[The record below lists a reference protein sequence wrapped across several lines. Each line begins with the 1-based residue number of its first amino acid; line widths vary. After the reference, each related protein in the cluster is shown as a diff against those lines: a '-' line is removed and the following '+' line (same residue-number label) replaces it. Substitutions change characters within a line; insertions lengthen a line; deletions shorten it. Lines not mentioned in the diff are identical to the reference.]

1 MLSLLHIEN
10 IAIIEQADIV
20 LQPGFTVLTGETGA
34 GKSIIIDSIGAIM
47 GQRTSR
53 ELIRNGA
60 KKGFVSAVF
69 EDIPPAL
76 QKQLEELGLDTED
89 DGTVRI
95 QRELSAEGRSVC
107 RINMRPVPASVLKTI
122 SPYLINI
129 HGQHDGQKLMQEE
142 YHIDFLDSFCESE
155 PLLEQFR
162 PMYTRLH
169 ALRSKIRELEKSGQ
183 QREQRI
189 DMLRYQLDEIAAAEL
204 KPGEE
209 EELTERRQF
218 FENAGKLAYA
228 LQSATMLLSGDE
240 DEDGAYDLLSQAADE
255 LSDVAALSKELHGIS
270 KKADELRY
278 QLDDLAASVAMM
290 ASDVDFSE
298 AERDAVEERLDVIY
312 RLRRKYGD
320 TVEEVLAYCDRASSE
335 LEELENADDRK
346 EELIAEYRQTLA
358 AARELAG
365 ELSRRR
371 KEAAI
376 ELEARIVE
384 QLKDLDMPKVRISI
398 QVSTQTKLNTHGM
411 DEVRF
416 LISTN
421 PGEPVKPLSKIASGG
436 ELSRIMLAIKN
447 VLTQSEDVGT
457 LIFDEIDTGVSGRA
471 AQKIA
476 WKLGEISRSK
486 QTLCVTHLPQLAS
499 MVDHHLLIKK
509 SLSEEYTY
517 TDVFSLNEEERV
529 QELARMLS
537 GDAITELSMRNAAEL
552 LERAASNKKSQISGS
567 QPV

>member
-34 GKSIIIDSIGAIM
+34 GKSIIIDSIGAIL

-53 ELIRNGA
+53 ELIRSGA

-69 EDIPPAL
+69 EDIPAAL
-76 QKQLEELGLDTED
+76 KRQLEELGLDTED

-107 RINMRPVPASVLKTI
+107 RVNMRPVSASVLKTL

-142 YHIDFLDSFCESE
+142 YHIDFLDSFFEAE
-155 PLLEQFR
+155 TLLEQFR
-162 PMYTRLH
+162 PMYAELH
-169 ALRSKIRELEKSGQ
+169 TLRSKIRELEKSGQ

-189 DMLRYQLDEIAAAEL
+189 DMLRYQIDEIEAAQL
-204 KPGEE
+204 QPGEE
-209 EELTERRQF
+209 EMLTERRQF
-218 FENAGKLAYA
+218 FENAGQLAYS
-228 LQSATMLLSGDE
+228 LQAASKLLSGGEEE
-240 DEDGAYDLLSQAADE
+240 DDGAMDLLSRAADE
-255 LSDVAALSKELHGIS
+255 LADVAALSQDLNNLS
-270 KKADELRY
+270 QKAEEARY
-278 QLDDLAASVAMM
+278 QVEDLAASVAML
-290 ASDVDFSE
+290 AADVDFSPK
-298 AERDAVEERLDVIY
+298 ERDAVEERLDVIY
-312 RLRRKYGD
+312 RLRRKYGA
-320 TVEEVLAYCDRASSE
+320 TIEEVLSYHDKASKE
-335 LEELENADDRK
+335 LGELENADDRK
-346 EELIAEYRQTLA
+346 DEMMEEYHRTLTRAREIASELSKRRRQAAEELET
-358 AARELAG
+358 
-365 ELSRRR
+365 
-371 KEAAI
+371 K
-376 ELEARIVE
+376 IVA

-398 QVSTQTKLNTHGM
+398 QVSSQTKLNPHGM

-447 VLTQSEDVGT
+447 VLTQTEDVGT

-476 WKLGEISRSK
+476 LKLGEISHRK
-486 QTLCVTHLPQLAS
+486 QTLCVTHLPQLAA
-499 MVDHHLLIKK
+499 MGDHHLLIKK
-509 SLSEEYTY
+509 SLSEEYTF
-517 TDVFSLNEEERV
+517 TDVFSLTEEERV
-529 QELARMLS
+529 SELARMLS
-537 GDAITELSMRNAAEL
+537 GDAITELSMQNAAEL
-552 LERAASNKKSQISGS
+552 LERAAANKKK
-567 QPV
+567 

>member
-34 GKSIIIDSIGAIM
+34 GKSIIIDSIGAIL

-76 QKQLEELGLDTED
+76 KHQLEELGLDTEE

-107 RINMRPVPASVLKTI
+107 RVNMRPVSASVLKTL

-142 YHIDFLDSFCESE
+142 YHIDFLDSFFEAE

-162 PMYTRLH
+162 PMYAKLH
-169 ALRSKIRELEKSGQ
+169 TLRSKIRELEKSGQ

-189 DMLRYQLDEIAAAEL
+189 DMLRYQMEEIAAAEL
-204 KPGEE
+204 KAGEE
-209 EELTERRQF
+209 ESLTERRQF
-218 FENAGKLAYA
+218 FENAGQLAYS
-228 LQSATMLLSGDE
+228 LQAASKLLSGNEE
-240 DEDGAYDLLSQAADE
+240 DEGAMDLLSRAADE
-255 LSDVAALSKELHGIS
+255 LADVATLSQDLNNLS
-270 KKADELRY
+270 QKAEEIRY
-278 QLDDLAASVAMM
+278 QVEDLAASVAML
-290 ASDVDFSE
+290 AADVDFSPQ
-298 AERDAVEERLDVIY
+298 ERDAVEERLDTIY
-312 RLRRKYGD
+312 RLRRKYGA
-320 TVEEVLAYCDRASSE
+320 TVEEVLAYYDKASKE
-335 LEELENADDRK
+335 LGELENADDRK
-346 EELIAEYRQTLA
+346 DEMMEEYHQTLA
-358 AARELAG
+358 KAREIAG
-365 ELSRRR
+365 ELSKRRR
-371 KEAAI
+371 QAA
-376 ELEARIVE
+376 ELLEAKIVE

-398 QVSTQTKLNTHGM
+398 QVSSQTKLNPHGM

-447 VLTQSEDVGT
+447 VLTQTEDVGT

-476 WKLGEISRSK
+476 LKLGEISRRK
-486 QTLCVTHLPQLAS
+486 QTLCVTHLPQLAA
-499 MVDHHLLIKK
+499 MGDHHLLIKK
-509 SLSEEYTY
+509 SLSEEYTF
-517 TDVFSLNEEERV
+517 TDVFSLSEEERV
-529 QELARMLS
+529 EELARMLS
-537 GDAITELSMRNAAEL
+537 GDAITELSMQNAAEL
-552 LERAASNKKSQISGS
+552 LERAAANKKK
-567 QPV
+567 

>member
-34 GKSIIIDSIGAIM
+34 GKSIIIDSIGAIL

-53 ELIRNGA
+53 ELIRSGA

-69 EDIPPAL
+69 EDIPAAL
-76 QKQLEELGLDTED
+76 KRQLEELGLDTED

-107 RINMRPVPASVLKTI
+107 RVNMRPVSASVLKTL

-142 YHIDFLDSFCESE
+142 YHIDFLDSFFEAE
-155 PLLEQFR
+155 TLLEQFR
-162 PMYTRLH
+162 PMYAELH
-169 ALRSKIRELEKSGQ
+169 TLRSKIRELEKSGQ

-189 DMLRYQLDEIAAAEL
+189 DMLRYQIDEIEAAQL
-204 KPGEE
+204 QPGEE
-209 EELTERRQF
+209 EMLTERLQF
-218 FENAGKLAYA
+218 FENAGQLAYS
-228 LQSATMLLSGDE
+228 LQAASKLLSGGEEE
-240 DEDGAYDLLSQAADE
+240 DDGAMDLLSRAADE
-255 LSDVAALSKELHGIS
+255 LADVAALSQDLNNLS
-270 KKADELRY
+270 QKAEEARY
-278 QLDDLAASVAMM
+278 QVEDLAASVAML
-290 ASDVDFSE
+290 AADVDFSPK
-298 AERDAVEERLDVIY
+298 ERDAVEERLDVIY
-312 RLRRKYGD
+312 RLRRKYGA
-320 TVEEVLAYCDRASSE
+320 TIEEVLSYHDKASKE
-335 LEELENADDRK
+335 LGELENADDRK
-346 EELIAEYRQTLA
+346 DEMMEKYHRTLTC
-358 AARELAG
+358 AREIAS
-365 ELSRRR
+365 ELSKRRR
-371 KEAAI
+371 QAAE
-376 ELEARIVE
+376 ELEAKIVA

-398 QVSTQTKLNTHGM
+398 QVSSQTKLNPHGM

-447 VLTQSEDVGT
+447 VLTQTEDVGT

-476 WKLGEISRSK
+476 LKLGEISHRK
-486 QTLCVTHLPQLAS
+486 QTLCVTHLPQLAA
-499 MVDHHLLIKK
+499 MGDHHLLIKK
-509 SLSEEYTY
+509 SLSEEYTF
-517 TDVFSLNEEERV
+517 TDVFSLTEEERV
-529 QELARMLS
+529 SELARMLS
-537 GDAITELSMRNAAEL
+537 GDAITELSMQNAAEL
-552 LERAASNKKSQISGS
+552 LERAAANKKK
-567 QPV
+567 

>member
-34 GKSIIIDSIGAIM
+34 GKSIIIDSIGAIL

-53 ELIRNGA
+53 ELIRSGA

-69 EDIPPAL
+69 EDIPAAL
-76 QKQLEELGLDTED
+76 KRQLEELGLDTED

-107 RINMRPVPASVLKTI
+107 RVNMRPVSASVLKTL

-142 YHIDFLDSFCESE
+142 YHIDFLDSFFEAE
-155 PLLEQFR
+155 TLLEQFR
-162 PMYTRLH
+162 PMYAELH
-169 ALRSKIRELEKSGQ
+169 TLRSKIRELEKSGQ

-189 DMLRYQLDEIAAAEL
+189 DMLRYQIDEIEAAQL
-204 KPGEE
+204 QPGEE
-209 EELTERRQF
+209 EMLTERRQF
-218 FENAGKLAYA
+218 FENAGQLAYS
-228 LQSATMLLSGDE
+228 LQAASKLLSGGEE
-240 DEDGAYDLLSQAADE
+240 DDDGAMDLLSRAADE
-255 LSDVAALSKELHGIS
+255 LADVAALSQDLNNLS
-270 KKADELRY
+270 QKAEEARY
-278 QLDDLAASVAMM
+278 QVEDLAASVAML
-290 ASDVDFSE
+290 AADVDFSPK
-298 AERDAVEERLDVIY
+298 ERDAVEERLDVIY
-312 RLRRKYGD
+312 RLRRKYGA
-320 TVEEVLAYCDRASSE
+320 TIEEVLSYHDKASKE
-335 LEELENADDRK
+335 LGELENADDRK
-346 EELIAEYRQTLA
+346 DEMMEEYHRTLTC
-358 AARELAG
+358 AREIAS
-365 ELSRRR
+365 ELSKRRR
-371 KEAAI
+371 QAAE
-376 ELEARIVE
+376 ELEAKIVA

-398 QVSTQTKLNTHGM
+398 QVSSQTKLNPHGM

-447 VLTQSEDVGT
+447 VLTQTEDVGT

-476 WKLGEISRSK
+476 LKLGEISHRK
-486 QTLCVTHLPQLAS
+486 QTLCVTHLPQLAA
-499 MVDHHLLIKK
+499 MGDHHLLIKK
-509 SLSEEYTY
+509 SLSEEYTF
-517 TDVFSLNEEERV
+517 TDVFSLTEEERV
-529 QELARMLS
+529 SELARMLS
-537 GDAITELSMRNAAEL
+537 GDAITELSMQNAAEL
-552 LERAASNKKSQISGS
+552 LERAAANKKK
-567 QPV
+567 

>member
-10 IAIIEQADIV
+10 IAVIEQADIV

-53 ELIRNGA
+53 ELIRSGE

-69 EDIPPAL
+69 EQISPEL
-76 QKQLEELGLDTED
+76 EKQLQELGLDTCE

-107 RINMRPVPASVLKTI
+107 RVNMRPVPASVLKTL

-142 YHIDFLDSFCESE
+142 YHIDFLDSFCDTE
-155 PLLEQFR
+155 PLLEQYR
-162 PMYTRLH
+162 PLYSRLFS
-169 ALRSKIRELEKSGQ
+169 LRSKIRELEKSEQ
-183 QREQRI
+183 QRAQRI
-189 DMLRYQLDEIAAAEL
+189 DMLRYRFDEIAAANL

-218 FENAGKLAYA
+218 FDNAGKLAYA
-228 LQSATMLLSGDE
+228 LQNASMMLAGDE
-240 DEDGAYDLLSQAADE
+240 DTDGACDLLAQVSEELADISTLSTELNNAA
-255 LSDVAALSKELHGIS
+255 
-270 KKADELRY
+270 KKAEELRY
-278 QLDDLAASVAMM
+278 LAEDLRETVSDLASR
-290 ASDVDFSE
+290 VDFSE
-298 AERDAVEERLDVIY
+298 QERDAVEERLDVIY
-312 RLRRKYGD
+312 RLRRKYGA
-320 TVEEVLAYCDRASSE
+320 TVEEVLAYCDSAASE

-346 EELIAEYRQTLA
+346 EQLVAEYRETLS
-358 AARELAG
+358 AAREIAG
-365 ELSRRR
+365 ELSRLRR
-371 KEAAI
+371 DAAI
-376 ELEARIVE
+376 ELEAKIVE
-384 QLKDLDMPKVRISI
+384 QLEDLDMAKVRLSIS
-398 QVSTQTKLNTHGM
+398 VSPQTKLNPRGA

-476 WKLGEISRSK
+476 VKLGEISRSK
-486 QTLCVTHLPQLAS
+486 QTLCVTHLPQLAA
-499 MVDHHLLIKK
+499 MGDHHLLIQK
-509 SLSEEYTY
+509 SVSDEHTF
-517 TDVFSLNEEERV
+517 TDVRPLEGEARAS
-529 QELARMLS
+529 ELARMIS
-537 GDAITELSMRNAAEL
+537 GDAITELSMRNAEEL
-552 LERAASNKKSQISGS
+552 LTRAANSKTM
-567 QPV
+567 

>member
-10 IAIIEQADIV
+10 IAVIEQADIV

-53 ELIRNGA
+53 ELIRSGE

-69 EDIPPAL
+69 EHISPEL
-76 QKQLEELGLDTED
+76 EKQLEELGLDSGE

-107 RINMRPVPASVLKTI
+107 RVNMRPVPASVLKTI

-142 YHIDFLDSFCESE
+142 YHIDFLDSFCDAE
-155 PLLEQFR
+155 PLLERYR
-162 PMYTRLH
+162 PLYTQLF
-169 ALRSKIRELEKSGQ
+169 ALRSKIRELEKSEQ
-183 QREQRI
+183 QRAQRI
-189 DMLRYQLDEIAAAEL
+189 DMLRYQFDEIASANL

-209 EELTERRQF
+209 EALQERRQF
-218 FENAGKLAYA
+218 FDNAGTLAYA
-228 LQSATMLLSGDE
+228 LQRAALLLSGDE
-240 DEDGAYDLLSQAADE
+240 ETDGACSLLAQASEELADISTFSTE
-255 LSDVAALSKELHGIS
+255 LNNTA
-270 KKADELRY
+270 KKAEELRY
-278 QLDDLAASVAMM
+278 LAEDLREIVADLASH
-290 ASDVDFSE
+290 VDFSE
-298 AERDAVEERLDVIY
+298 QERDAVEERLDVIY
-312 RLRRKYGD
+312 RLRRKYGA
-320 TVEEVLAYCDRASSE
+320 TVEEVLAYCDNAASE

-346 EELIAEYRQTLA
+346 EQLVAQYRETLSAAREIAAELSRLRREA
-358 AARELAG
+358 AAR
-365 ELSRRR
+365 
-371 KEAAI
+371 
-376 ELEARIVE
+376 LEAKIVA
-384 QLKDLDMPKVRISI
+384 QLEDLDMAKVRLSIS
-398 QVSTQTKLNTHGM
+398 VSSQTKLNPRGA

-421 PGEPVKPLSKIASGG
+421 PGEPVKPLSRIASGG

-476 WKLGEISRSK
+476 VKLGEISRSK
-486 QTLCVTHLPQLAS
+486 QTLCVTHLPQLAA
-499 MVDHHLLIKK
+499 MGDHHLLIQK
-509 SLSEEYTY
+509 SVSDAHTY
-517 TDVFSLNEEERV
+517 TDVRPLEGETRAR
-529 QELARMLS
+529 ELARMIS
-537 GDAITELSMRNAAEL
+537 GDAITELSLRNAEEL
-552 LERAASNKKSQISGS
+552 LTRAANSKQM
-567 QPV
+567 

>member
-34 GKSIIIDSIGAIM
+34 GKSIIIDSIGAIL

-76 QKQLEELGLDTED
+76 KHQLEELGLDTEE

-107 RINMRPVPASVLKTI
+107 RVNMRPVSASVLKTL

-142 YHIDFLDSFCESE
+142 YHIDFLDSFFEAE
-155 PLLEQFR
+155 TLLEQFR
-162 PMYTRLH
+162 PMYAKLH
-169 ALRSKIRELEKSGQ
+169 TLRSKIRELEKSGQ

-189 DMLRYQLDEIAAAEL
+189 DMLRYQMDEIAAAEL
-204 KPGEE
+204 KAGEE
-209 EELTERRQF
+209 ESLTERRQF
-218 FENAGKLAYA
+218 FENAGQLAYS
-228 LQSATMLLSGDE
+228 LQTASKLLSGNEE
-240 DEDGAYDLLSQAADE
+240 DDGAMDLLSRAADE
-255 LSDVAALSKELHGIS
+255 LTDVATLSQDLNNLS
-270 KKADELRY
+270 QKAEEIRY
-278 QLDDLAASVAMM
+278 QVEDLAASVAML
-290 ASDVDFSE
+290 AADVDFSPQ
-298 AERDAVEERLDVIY
+298 ERDAVEERLDTIY
-312 RLRRKYGD
+312 RLRRKYGA
-320 TVEEVLAYCDRASSE
+320 TVEEVLAYYDKASKE
-335 LEELENADDRK
+335 LGELENADDRK
-346 EELIAEYRQTLA
+346 DEMMEEYHQTLTN
-358 AARELAG
+358 AREIAG
-365 ELSRRR
+365 ELSKRRR
-371 KEAAI
+371 QAA
-376 ELEARIVE
+376 ELLEAKIVE

-398 QVSTQTKLNTHGM
+398 QVSSQTKLNPHGM

-447 VLTQSEDVGT
+447 VLTQTEDVGT

-476 WKLGEISRSK
+476 LKLGEISRRK
-486 QTLCVTHLPQLAS
+486 QTLCVTHLPQLAA
-499 MVDHHLLIKK
+499 MGDHHLLIKK
-509 SLSEEYTY
+509 SLSEEYTF

-529 QELARMLS
+529 GELARMLS
-537 GDAITELSMRNAAEL
+537 GDAITELSMQNAAEL
-552 LERAASNKKSQISGS
+552 LERAAANKKK
-567 QPV
+567 

>member
-34 GKSIIIDSIGAIM
+34 GKSIIIDSIGAIL

-53 ELIRNGA
+53 ELIRSGA

-69 EDIPPAL
+69 EDIPAAL
-76 QKQLEELGLDTED
+76 KRQLEELGLDTED

-107 RINMRPVPASVLKTI
+107 RVNMRPVSASVLKTL

-142 YHIDFLDSFCESE
+142 YHIDFLDSFFEAE
-155 PLLEQFR
+155 TLLEQFR
-162 PMYTRLH
+162 PMYAELH
-169 ALRSKIRELEKSGQ
+169 TLRSKIRELEKSGQ

-189 DMLRYQLDEIAAAEL
+189 DMLRYQIDEIEAAQL
-204 KPGEE
+204 QPGEE
-209 EELTERRQF
+209 EMLTERRQF
-218 FENAGKLAYA
+218 FENAGQLAYS
-228 LQSATMLLSGDE
+228 LQAASKLLSGGEEE
-240 DEDGAYDLLSQAADE
+240 DDGAMDLLSRAADE
-255 LSDVAALSKELHGIS
+255 LADVAALSQDLNNLS
-270 KKADELRY
+270 QKAEEARY
-278 QLDDLAASVAMM
+278 QVEDLAASVAML
-290 ASDVDFSE
+290 AADVDFSPK
-298 AERDAVEERLDVIY
+298 ERDAVEERLDVIY
-312 RLRRKYGD
+312 RLRRKYGA
-320 TVEEVLAYCDRASSE
+320 TIEEVLSYHDKASKE
-335 LEELENADDRK
+335 LGELENADDRK
-346 EELIAEYRQTLA
+346 DEMMEEYHRTLTC
-358 AARELAG
+358 AREIAS
-365 ELSRRR
+365 ELSKRRR
-371 KEAAI
+371 QAAE
-376 ELEARIVE
+376 ELEAKIVA

-398 QVSTQTKLNTHGM
+398 QVSSQTKLNPHGM

-447 VLTQSEDVGT
+447 VLTQTEDVGT

-476 WKLGEISRSK
+476 LKLGEISHRK
-486 QTLCVTHLPQLAS
+486 QTLCVTHLPQLAA
-499 MVDHHLLIKK
+499 MGDHHLLIKK
-509 SLSEEYTY
+509 SLSEEYTF
-517 TDVFSLNEEERV
+517 TDVFSLTEEERV
-529 QELARMLS
+529 SELARMLS
-537 GDAITELSMRNAAEL
+537 GDAITELSMQNAAEL
-552 LERAASNKKSQISGS
+552 LERAAANKKK
-567 QPV
+567 

>member
-34 GKSIIIDSIGAIM
+34 GKSIIIDSIGAIL

-53 ELIRNGA
+53 ELIRSGA

-69 EDIPPAL
+69 EDIPAAL
-76 QKQLEELGLDTED
+76 KRQLEELGLDTED

-107 RINMRPVPASVLKTI
+107 RVNMRPVSASVLKTL

-142 YHIDFLDSFCESE
+142 YHIDFLDSFFEAE
-155 PLLEQFR
+155 TLLEQFR
-162 PMYTRLH
+162 PMYAELH
-169 ALRSKIRELEKSGQ
+169 TLRSKIRELEKSGQ

-189 DMLRYQLDEIAAAEL
+189 DMLRYQIDEIEAAQL
-204 KPGEE
+204 QPGEE
-209 EELTERRQF
+209 EMLTERRQF
-218 FENAGKLAYA
+218 FENAGQLAYS
-228 LQSATMLLSGDE
+228 LQAASKLLSGDE
-240 DEDGAYDLLSQAADE
+240 EDDGAMDLLSRAADE
-255 LSDVAALSKELHGIS
+255 LADVAALSQDLNNLS
-270 KKADELRY
+270 QKAEEARY
-278 QLDDLAASVAMM
+278 QVEDLAASVAML
-290 ASDVDFSE
+290 AADVDFSPK
-298 AERDAVEERLDVIY
+298 ERDAVEERLDVIY
-312 RLRRKYGD
+312 RLRRKYGA
-320 TVEEVLAYCDRASSE
+320 TIEEVLSYHDKASKE
-335 LEELENADDRK
+335 LGELENADDRK
-346 EELIAEYRQTLA
+346 DEMMEKYHRTLTC
-358 AARELAG
+358 AREIAS
-365 ELSRRR
+365 ELSKRRR
-371 KEAAI
+371 QAAE
-376 ELEARIVE
+376 ELEAKIVA

-398 QVSTQTKLNTHGM
+398 QVSSQTKLNPHGM

-447 VLTQSEDVGT
+447 VLTQTEDVGT

-476 WKLGEISRSK
+476 LKLGEISHRK
-486 QTLCVTHLPQLAS
+486 QTLCVTHLPQLAA
-499 MVDHHLLIKK
+499 MGDHHLLIKK
-509 SLSEEYTY
+509 SLSEEYTF
-517 TDVFSLNEEERV
+517 TDVFSLTEEERV
-529 QELARMLS
+529 NELARMLS
-537 GDAITELSMRNAAEL
+537 GDAITELSMQNAAEL
-552 LERAASNKKSQISGS
+552 LERAAANKKK
-567 QPV
+567 

>member
-10 IAIIEQADIV
+10 IAVIEQADIV

-53 ELIRNGA
+53 ELIRSGE

-69 EDIPPAL
+69 EHISPEL
-76 QKQLEELGLDTED
+76 EKQLEELGLDSGE

-107 RINMRPVPASVLKTI
+107 RVNMRPVPASVLKAI

-142 YHIDFLDSFCESE
+142 YHIDFLDSFCDAE
-155 PLLEQFR
+155 PLLERYR
-162 PMYTRLH
+162 PLYTQLF
-169 ALRSKIRELEKSGQ
+169 ALRSKIRELEKSEQ
-183 QREQRI
+183 QRAQRI
-189 DMLRYQLDEIAAAEL
+189 DMLRYQFDEIASANL

-209 EELTERRQF
+209 EALQERRQF
-218 FENAGKLAYA
+218 FDNAGTLAYA
-228 LQSATMLLSGDE
+228 LQRAALLLSGDE
-240 DEDGAYDLLSQAADE
+240 ETDGACSLLAQASEELADISTFSTE
-255 LSDVAALSKELHGIS
+255 LNNTA
-270 KKADELRY
+270 KKAEELRY
-278 QLDDLAASVAMM
+278 LAEDLREIVADLASH
-290 ASDVDFSE
+290 VDFSE
-298 AERDAVEERLDVIY
+298 QERDAVEERLDVIY
-312 RLRRKYGD
+312 RLRRKYGA
-320 TVEEVLAYCDRASSE
+320 TVEEVLAYCDNAASE

-346 EELIAEYRQTLA
+346 EQLVAQYRETLSAAREIAAELSRLRREA
-358 AARELAG
+358 AAR
-365 ELSRRR
+365 
-371 KEAAI
+371 
-376 ELEARIVE
+376 LEAKIVA
-384 QLKDLDMPKVRISI
+384 QLEDLDMAKVRLSIS
-398 QVSTQTKLNTHGM
+398 VSSQTKLNPRGA

-421 PGEPVKPLSKIASGG
+421 PGEPVKPLSRIASGG

-476 WKLGEISRSK
+476 VKLGEISRSK
-486 QTLCVTHLPQLAS
+486 QTLCVTHLPQLAA
-499 MVDHHLLIKK
+499 MGDHHLLIQK
-509 SLSEEYTY
+509 SVSDAHTY
-517 TDVFSLNEEERV
+517 TDVRPLEGETRAR
-529 QELARMLS
+529 ELARMIS
-537 GDAITELSMRNAAEL
+537 GDAITELSLRNAEEL
-552 LERAASNKKSQISGS
+552 LTRAANSKQM
-567 QPV
+567 

>member
-34 GKSIIIDSIGAIM
+34 GKSIIIDSIGAIL

-69 EDIPPAL
+69 EDIPLAL
-76 QKQLEELGLDTED
+76 KRQLEELGLDTEE

-107 RINMRPVPASVLKTI
+107 RVNMRPVSASVLKTL

-142 YHIDFLDSFCESE
+142 YHIDFLDSFFEAE

-162 PMYTRLH
+162 PMYAKLH
-169 ALRSKIRELEKSGQ
+169 TLRSKIRELEKSGQ

-189 DMLRYQLDEIAAAEL
+189 DMLRYQMEEIAAAEL
-204 KPGEE
+204 KAGEE
-209 EELTERRQF
+209 ETLTERRQF
-218 FENAGKLAYA
+218 FENAGQLAYS
-228 LQSATMLLSGDE
+228 LQAASKLLSGNEE
-240 DEDGAYDLLSQAADE
+240 DDGAMDLLSRAADE
-255 LSDVAALSKELHGIS
+255 LADVATLSQDLNNLS
-270 KKADELRY
+270 QKAEEIRY
-278 QLDDLAASVAMM
+278 QVEDLAASVAML
-290 ASDVDFSE
+290 AADVDFSPQ
-298 AERDAVEERLDVIY
+298 ERDAVEERLDTIY
-312 RLRRKYGD
+312 RLRRKYGA
-320 TVEEVLAYCDRASSE
+320 TVEEVLAYYDKASKE
-335 LEELENADDRK
+335 LGELENADDRK
-346 EELIAEYRQTLA
+346 DEMMEEYHQTLTK
-358 AARELAG
+358 AREIAG
-365 ELSRRR
+365 ELSKRRR
-371 KEAAI
+371 QAA
-376 ELEARIVE
+376 ELLEAKIVE

-398 QVSTQTKLNTHGM
+398 QVSSQTKLNPHGM

-447 VLTQSEDVGT
+447 VLTQTEDVGT

-476 WKLGEISRSK
+476 LKLGEISRRK
-486 QTLCVTHLPQLAS
+486 QTLCVTHLPQLAA
-499 MVDHHLLIKK
+499 MGDHHLLIKK
-509 SLSEEYTY
+509 SLSEEYTF
-517 TDVFSLNEEERV
+517 TDVFNLNEEERV
-529 QELARMLS
+529 GELARMLS
-537 GDAITELSMRNAAEL
+537 GDAITELSMQNAAEL
-552 LERAASNKKSQISGS
+552 LERAAANKKK
-567 QPV
+567 

>member
-34 GKSIIIDSIGAIM
+34 GKSIIIDSIGAIL

-53 ELIRNGA
+53 ELIRSGA

-69 EDIPPAL
+69 EDIPAAL
-76 QKQLEELGLDTED
+76 KRQLEELGLDTED

-107 RINMRPVPASVLKTI
+107 RVNMRPVSASVLKTL

-142 YHIDFLDSFCESE
+142 YHIDFLDSFFEAE
-155 PLLEQFR
+155 TLLEQFR
-162 PMYTRLH
+162 PMYAELH
-169 ALRSKIRELEKSGQ
+169 TLRSKIRELEKSGQ

-189 DMLRYQLDEIAAAEL
+189 DMLRYQIDEIEAAQL
-204 KPGEE
+204 QPGEE
-209 EELTERRQF
+209 EMLTERRQF
-218 FENAGKLAYA
+218 FENAGQLAYS
-228 LQSATMLLSGDE
+228 LQAASKLLSGGEEE
-240 DEDGAYDLLSQAADE
+240 DDGAMDLLSRAADE
-255 LSDVAALSKELHGIS
+255 LADVAALSQDLNNLS
-270 KKADELRY
+270 QKAEEARY
-278 QLDDLAASVAMM
+278 QVEDLAASVAML
-290 ASDVDFSE
+290 AADVDFSPK
-298 AERDAVEERLDVIY
+298 ERDAVEERLDVIY
-312 RLRRKYGD
+312 RLRRKYGA
-320 TVEEVLAYCDRASSE
+320 TIEEVLSYHDKASKE
-335 LEELENADDRK
+335 LGELENADDRK
-346 EELIAEYRQTLA
+346 DEMMEEYHRTLTC
-358 AARELAG
+358 AREIAS
-365 ELSRRR
+365 ELSKRRR
-371 KEAAI
+371 QAA
-376 ELEARIVE
+376 EDLEAKIVA

-398 QVSTQTKLNTHGM
+398 QVSSQTKLNPHGM

-447 VLTQSEDVGT
+447 VLTQTEDVGT

-476 WKLGEISRSK
+476 LKLGEISHRK
-486 QTLCVTHLPQLAS
+486 QTLCVTHLPQLAA
-499 MVDHHLLIKK
+499 MGDHHLLIKK
-509 SLSEEYTY
+509 SLSEEYTF
-517 TDVFSLNEEERV
+517 TDVFSLTEEERV
-529 QELARMLS
+529 SELARMLS
-537 GDAITELSMRNAAEL
+537 GDTITELSMQNAAEL
-552 LERAASNKKSQISGS
+552 LERAAANKKK
-567 QPV
+567 

>member
-34 GKSIIIDSIGAIM
+34 GKSIIIDSIGAIL

-76 QKQLEELGLDTED
+76 KRQLEELGLDTEE

-107 RINMRPVPASVLKTI
+107 RVNMRPVSASVLKTL

-142 YHIDFLDSFCESE
+142 YHIEFLDSFFEAE

-162 PMYTRLH
+162 PMYAKLH
-169 ALRSKIRELEKSGQ
+169 TLRSKIRELEKSGQ

-189 DMLRYQLDEIAAAEL
+189 DMLRYQMEEIAAAEL
-204 KPGEE
+204 KAGEE
-209 EELTERRQF
+209 ETLTERRQF
-218 FENAGKLAYA
+218 FGNAGQLAYS
-228 LQSATMLLSGDE
+228 LQAASKLLSGNEE
-240 DEDGAYDLLSQAADE
+240 DAGAMDLLSRAADE
-255 LSDVAALSKELHGIS
+255 LADVATLSQDLNNLS
-270 KKADELRY
+270 QKAEEIRY
-278 QLDDLAASVAMM
+278 QVEDLAASVAML
-290 ASDVDFSE
+290 AADIDFSPQ
-298 AERDAVEERLDVIY
+298 ERDAVEERLDTIY
-312 RLRRKYGD
+312 RLRRKYGA
-320 TVEEVLAYCDRASSE
+320 TVEEVLAYYDKASKE
-335 LEELENADDRK
+335 LGELENADDRK
-346 EELIAEYRQTLA
+346 DEMMEEYHQTLTK
-358 AARELAG
+358 AREIAG
-365 ELSRRR
+365 ELSKRRR
-371 KEAAI
+371 QAA
-376 ELEARIVE
+376 ELLEAKIVE

-398 QVSTQTKLNTHGM
+398 QVSSQTKLNPHGM

-447 VLTQSEDVGT
+447 VLTQTEDVGT

-476 WKLGEISRSK
+476 LKLGEISRRK
-486 QTLCVTHLPQLAS
+486 QTLCVTHLPQLAA
-499 MVDHHLLIKK
+499 MGDHHLLIKK
-509 SLSEEYTY
+509 SLSEEYTF
-517 TDVFSLNEEERV
+517 TDVFNLNEEERV
-529 QELARMLS
+529 GELARMLS
-537 GDAITELSMRNAAEL
+537 GDAITELSMQNAAEL
-552 LERAASNKKSQISGS
+552 LERAAANKKK
-567 QPV
+567 

>member
-34 GKSIIIDSIGAIM
+34 GKSIIIDSIGAIL

-76 QKQLEELGLDTED
+76 KHQLEELGLDTEE

-107 RINMRPVPASVLKTI
+107 RVNMRPVSASVLKTL

-142 YHIDFLDSFCESE
+142 YHIDFLDSFFEAE

-162 PMYTRLH
+162 PMYAKLH
-169 ALRSKIRELEKSGQ
+169 TLRSKIRELEKSGQ

-189 DMLRYQLDEIAAAEL
+189 DMLRYQMDEIAAAEL
-204 KPGEE
+204 KAGEE
-209 EELTERRQF
+209 ESLTERRQF
-218 FENAGKLAYA
+218 FENAGQLAYS
-228 LQSATMLLSGDE
+228 LQAASKLLSGNEE
-240 DEDGAYDLLSQAADE
+240 DEGAMDLLSRAADE
-255 LSDVAALSKELHGIS
+255 LTDVATLSQDLNNLS
-270 KKADELRY
+270 QKAEEIRY
-278 QLDDLAASVAMM
+278 QVEDLAASVAML
-290 ASDVDFSE
+290 AADVDFSPQ
-298 AERDAVEERLDVIY
+298 ERDAVEERLDTIY
-312 RLRRKYGD
+312 RLRRKYGA
-320 TVEEVLAYCDRASSE
+320 TVEEVLAYYDKASKE
-335 LEELENADDRK
+335 LGELENADDRK
-346 EELIAEYRQTLA
+346 DEMMEEYHQTLTK
-358 AARELAG
+358 AREIAG
-365 ELSRRR
+365 ELSKRRR
-371 KEAAI
+371 QAA
-376 ELEARIVE
+376 ELLEAKIVE

-398 QVSTQTKLNTHGM
+398 QVSSQTKLNPHGM

-447 VLTQSEDVGT
+447 VLTQTEDVGT

-476 WKLGEISRSK
+476 LKLGEISRRK
-486 QTLCVTHLPQLAS
+486 QTLCVTHLPQLAA
-499 MVDHHLLIKK
+499 MGDHHLLIKK
-509 SLSEEYTY
+509 SLSEEYTF

-529 QELARMLS
+529 GELARMLS
-537 GDAITELSMRNAAEL
+537 GDAITELSMQNAAEL
-552 LERAASNKKSQISGS
+552 LERAAANKKK
-567 QPV
+567 

>member
-34 GKSIIIDSIGAIM
+34 GKSIIIDSIGAIL

-69 EDIPPAL
+69 EDIPPVL
-76 QKQLEELGLDTED
+76 KHQLEELGLDTEE

-107 RINMRPVPASVLKTI
+107 RVNMRPVSASVLKTL

-142 YHIDFLDSFCESE
+142 YHIDFLDSFFEAE

-162 PMYTRLH
+162 PMYAKLH
-169 ALRSKIRELEKSGQ
+169 TLRSKIRELEKSGQ

-189 DMLRYQLDEIAAAEL
+189 DMLRYQMDEIAAAEL
-204 KPGEE
+204 KAGEE
-209 EELTERRQF
+209 ESLTERRQF
-218 FENAGKLAYA
+218 FENAGQLAYS
-228 LQSATMLLSGDE
+228 LQAASKLLSGNEE
-240 DEDGAYDLLSQAADE
+240 DEGAMDLLSRAADE
-255 LSDVAALSKELHGIS
+255 LTDVATLSQDLNNLS
-270 KKADELRY
+270 QKAEEIRY
-278 QLDDLAASVAMM
+278 QVEDLAASVAML
-290 ASDVDFSE
+290 AADVDFSPQ
-298 AERDAVEERLDVIY
+298 ERDAVEERLDTIY
-312 RLRRKYGD
+312 RLRRKYGA
-320 TVEEVLAYCDRASSE
+320 TVEEVLAYYDKASKE
-335 LEELENADDRK
+335 LGELENADDRK
-346 EELIAEYRQTLA
+346 DEMMEEYHQTLTK
-358 AARELAG
+358 AREIAG
-365 ELSRRR
+365 ELSKRRR
-371 KEAAI
+371 QAA
-376 ELEARIVE
+376 ELLEAKIVE

-398 QVSTQTKLNTHGM
+398 QVSSQTKLNPHGM

-447 VLTQSEDVGT
+447 VLTQTEDVGT

-476 WKLGEISRSK
+476 LKLGEISRRK
-486 QTLCVTHLPQLAS
+486 QTLCVTHLPQLAA
-499 MVDHHLLIKK
+499 MGDHHLLIKK
-509 SLSEEYTY
+509 SLSEEYTF

-529 QELARMLS
+529 GELARMLS
-537 GDAITELSMRNAAEL
+537 GDAITELSMQNAAEL
-552 LERAASNKKSQISGS
+552 LERAAANKKK
-567 QPV
+567 

>member
-34 GKSIIIDSIGAIM
+34 GKSIIIDSIGAIL

-76 QKQLEELGLDTED
+76 KHQLEELGLDTEE

-107 RINMRPVPASVLKTI
+107 RVNMRPVSASVLKTL

-142 YHIDFLDSFCESE
+142 YHIDFLDSFFEAE

-162 PMYTRLH
+162 PMYAKLH
-169 ALRSKIRELEKSGQ
+169 TLRSKIRELEKSGQ

-189 DMLRYQLDEIAAAEL
+189 DMLRYQMDEIAAAEL
-204 KPGEE
+204 KAGEE
-209 EELTERRQF
+209 ESLTERRQF
-218 FENAGKLAYA
+218 FENAGQLAYS
-228 LQSATMLLSGDE
+228 LQAASKLLSGNEE
-240 DEDGAYDLLSQAADE
+240 DEGAMDLLSRAADE
-255 LSDVAALSKELHGIS
+255 LTDVATLSQDLNNLS
-270 KKADELRY
+270 QKAEEIRY
-278 QLDDLAASVAMM
+278 QVEDLAASVAML
-290 ASDVDFSE
+290 AADVDFSPQ
-298 AERDAVEERLDVIY
+298 ERDAVEERLDTIY
-312 RLRRKYGD
+312 RLRRKYGA
-320 TVEEVLAYCDRASSE
+320 TVEEVLAYYDKASKE
-335 LEELENADDRK
+335 LGELENADDRK
-346 EELIAEYRQTLA
+346 DEMMEEYHQTLTK
-358 AARELAG
+358 AREIAG
-365 ELSRRR
+365 ELSKRRR
-371 KEAAI
+371 QAA
-376 ELEARIVE
+376 ELLEAKIVE

-398 QVSTQTKLNTHGM
+398 QVSSQTKLNPHGM

-447 VLTQSEDVGT
+447 VLTQTEDVGT

-476 WKLGEISRSK
+476 LKLGEISRRK
-486 QTLCVTHLPQLAS
+486 QTLCVTHLPQLAA
-499 MVDHHLLIKK
+499 MGDHHLLIKK
-509 SLSEEYTY
+509 SLSEEYTF
-517 TDVFSLNEEERV
+517 TDVFNLNEEERV
-529 QELARMLS
+529 GELARMLS
-537 GDAITELSMRNAAEL
+537 GDAITELSMQNAAEL
-552 LERAASNKKSQISGS
+552 LERAAANKKK
-567 QPV
+567 

>member
-34 GKSIIIDSIGAIM
+34 GKSIIIDSIGAIL

-76 QKQLEELGLDTED
+76 KHQLEALGLDTEE

-107 RINMRPVPASVLKTI
+107 RVNMRPVSASVLKTL

-142 YHIDFLDSFCESE
+142 YHIDFLDSFFEAE
-155 PLLEQFR
+155 TLLEQFR
-162 PMYTRLH
+162 PMYAKLH
-169 ALRSKIRELEKSGQ
+169 TLRNKIRELEKSGQ

-189 DMLRYQLDEIAAAEL
+189 DMLRYQMEEIAAAEL
-204 KPGEE
+204 KSGEE
-209 EELTERRQF
+209 EALTERRQF
-218 FENAGKLAYA
+218 FENAGQLAYS
-228 LQSATMLLSGDE
+228 LQAASKLLSGNEE
-240 DEDGAYDLLSQAADE
+240 DEGAMDLLSRAADE
-255 LSDVAALSKELHGIS
+255 LADVATLSQDLNNLS
-270 KKADELRY
+270 QKAEELRY
-278 QLDDLAASVAMM
+278 QVEDLSASVAML
-290 ASDVDFSE
+290 AADVDFSPQ
-298 AERDAVEERLDVIY
+298 ERDAVEERLDTIY
-312 RLRRKYGD
+312 RLRRKYGA
-320 TVEEVLAYCDRASSE
+320 TVEEVLAYYDKASKE
-335 LEELENADDRK
+335 LGELENADDRK
-346 EELIAEYRQTLA
+346 DEMMEEYHQTLTK
-358 AARELAG
+358 AREIAS
-365 ELSRRR
+365 ELSKRRR
-371 KEAAI
+371 QAA
-376 ELEARIVE
+376 ELLEAKIVE

-398 QVSTQTKLNTHGM
+398 QVSSQTKLNPHGM

-447 VLTQSEDVGT
+447 VLTQTEDVGT

-476 WKLGEISRSK
+476 LKLGEISRRK
-486 QTLCVTHLPQLAS
+486 QTLCVTHLPQLAA
-499 MVDHHLLIKK
+499 MGDHHLLIKK
-509 SLSEEYTY
+509 SLSEEYTF
-517 TDVFSLNEEERV
+517 TDVFNLNEEERV
-529 QELARMLS
+529 SELARMLS
-537 GDAITELSMRNAAEL
+537 GDAITELSMQNAAEL
-552 LERAASNKKSQISGS
+552 LERAAANKKK
-567 QPV
+567 

>member
-34 GKSIIIDSIGAIM
+34 GKSIIIDSIGAIL

-53 ELIRNGA
+53 ELIRSGA

-69 EDIPPAL
+69 EDIPAAL
-76 QKQLEELGLDTED
+76 KRQLEELGLDTED

-107 RINMRPVPASVLKTI
+107 RVNMRPVSASVLKTL

-142 YHIDFLDSFCESE
+142 YHIDFLDSFFEAKT
-155 PLLEQFR
+155 LLEQFR
-162 PMYTRLH
+162 PMYAELH
-169 ALRSKIRELEKSGQ
+169 TLRSKIRELEKSGQ

-189 DMLRYQLDEIAAAEL
+189 DMLRYQIDEIEAAQL
-204 KPGEE
+204 QPGEE
-209 EELTERRQF
+209 EMLTERRQF
-218 FENAGKLAYA
+218 FENAGQLAYS
-228 LQSATMLLSGDE
+228 LQAASKLLSGGEEE
-240 DEDGAYDLLSQAADE
+240 DDGAMDLLSRAADE
-255 LSDVAALSKELHGIS
+255 LADVAALSQDLNNLS
-270 KKADELRY
+270 QKAEEARY
-278 QLDDLAASVAMM
+278 QVEDLAASVAML
-290 ASDVDFSE
+290 AADVDFSPK
-298 AERDAVEERLDVIY
+298 ERDAVEERLDVIY
-312 RLRRKYGD
+312 RLRRKYGA
-320 TVEEVLAYCDRASSE
+320 TIEEVLSYHDKASKE
-335 LEELENADDRK
+335 LGELENADDRK
-346 EELIAEYRQTLA
+346 DEMMEEYHRTLTC
-358 AARELAG
+358 AREIAS
-365 ELSRRR
+365 ELSKRRR
-371 KEAAI
+371 QAA
-376 ELEARIVE
+376 EDLEAKIVA

-398 QVSTQTKLNTHGM
+398 QVSSQTKLNPHGM

-447 VLTQSEDVGT
+447 VLTQTEDVGT

-476 WKLGEISRSK
+476 LKLGEISHRK
-486 QTLCVTHLPQLAS
+486 QTLCVTHLPQLAA
-499 MVDHHLLIKK
+499 MGDHHLLIKK
-509 SLSEEYTY
+509 SLSEEYTF
-517 TDVFSLNEEERV
+517 TDVFSLTEEERV
-529 QELARMLS
+529 SELARMLS
-537 GDAITELSMRNAAEL
+537 GDTITELSMQNAAEL
-552 LERAASNKKSQISGS
+552 LERAAANKKK
-567 QPV
+567 

>member
-34 GKSIIIDSIGAIM
+34 GKSIIIDSIGAIL

-69 EDIPPAL
+69 EDIPLAL
-76 QKQLEELGLDTED
+76 KRQLEELGLDTEE

-107 RINMRPVPASVLKTI
+107 RVNMRPVSASVLKTL

-142 YHIDFLDSFCESE
+142 YHIDFLDSFFEAE

-162 PMYTRLH
+162 PMYAKLH
-169 ALRSKIRELEKSGQ
+169 TLRSKIRELEKSGQ

-189 DMLRYQLDEIAAAEL
+189 DMLRYQMEEIAAAEL
-204 KPGEE
+204 KAGEE
-209 EELTERRQF
+209 ETLTERRQF
-218 FENAGKLAYA
+218 FENAGQLAFS
-228 LQSATMLLSGDE
+228 LQAASKLLSGNEE
-240 DEDGAYDLLSQAADE
+240 DDGAMDLLSRAADE
-255 LSDVAALSKELHGIS
+255 LADVATLSQDLNLLS
-270 KKADELRY
+270 QKAEEIRY
-278 QLDDLAASVAMM
+278 QVEDLAASVAML
-290 ASDVDFSE
+290 AADVDFSPQ
-298 AERDAVEERLDVIY
+298 ERDAVEERLDTIY
-312 RLRRKYGD
+312 RLRRKYGA
-320 TVEEVLAYCDRASSE
+320 TVEEVLAYYDKASKE
-335 LEELENADDRK
+335 LGELENADDRK
-346 EELIAEYRQTLA
+346 DEMMEEYHQTLTK
-358 AARELAG
+358 AREIAG
-365 ELSRRR
+365 ELSKRRR
-371 KEAAI
+371 QAA
-376 ELEARIVE
+376 ELLEAKIVE

-398 QVSTQTKLNTHGM
+398 QVSSQTKLNSHGM

-447 VLTQSEDVGT
+447 VLTQTEDVGT

-476 WKLGEISRSK
+476 LKLGEISRRK
-486 QTLCVTHLPQLAS
+486 QTLCVTHLPQLAA
-499 MVDHHLLIKK
+499 MGDHHLLIKK
-509 SLSEEYTY
+509 SLSEEYTF
-517 TDVFSLNEEERV
+517 TDVFNLNEEERV
-529 QELARMLS
+529 GELARMLS
-537 GDAITELSMRNAAEL
+537 GDAITELSMQNAAEL
-552 LERAASNKKSQISGS
+552 LERAAANKKK
-567 QPV
+567 

>member
-34 GKSIIIDSIGAIM
+34 GKSIIIDSIGAIL

-76 QKQLEELGLDTED
+76 KHQLEELGLDTEE

-107 RINMRPVPASVLKTI
+107 RVNMRPVSASVLKTL

-142 YHIDFLDSFCESE
+142 YHIDFLDSFFEAE

-162 PMYTRLH
+162 PMYAKLH
-169 ALRSKIRELEKSGQ
+169 TLRSKIRELEKSGQ

-189 DMLRYQLDEIAAAEL
+189 DMLRYQMEEIAAAEL
-204 KPGEE
+204 KAGEE
-209 EELTERRQF
+209 ESLTERRQF
-218 FENAGKLAYA
+218 FENAGQLAYS
-228 LQSATMLLSGDE
+228 LQAASKLLSGNEE
-240 DEDGAYDLLSQAADE
+240 DDGAMDLLSRAADE
-255 LSDVAALSKELHGIS
+255 LADVATLSQDLNNLS
-270 KKADELRY
+270 QKAEEIRY
-278 QLDDLAASVAMM
+278 QVEDLAASVAML
-290 ASDVDFSE
+290 AADVDFSPQ
-298 AERDAVEERLDVIY
+298 ERDAVEERLDTIY
-312 RLRRKYGD
+312 RLRRKYGA
-320 TVEEVLAYCDRASSE
+320 TVEEVLAYYDKASKE
-335 LEELENADDRK
+335 LGELENADDRK
-346 EELIAEYRQTLA
+346 DEMMEEYHQTLTK
-358 AARELAG
+358 AREIAG
-365 ELSRRR
+365 ELSKRRR
-371 KEAAI
+371 QAA
-376 ELEARIVE
+376 ELLEAKIVE

-398 QVSTQTKLNTHGM
+398 QVSSQTKLNPHGM

-447 VLTQSEDVGT
+447 VLTQTEDVGT

-476 WKLGEISRSK
+476 LKLGEISRRK
-486 QTLCVTHLPQLAS
+486 QTLCVTHLPQLAA
-499 MVDHHLLIKK
+499 MGDHHLLIKK
-509 SLSEEYTY
+509 SLSEEYTF

-529 QELARMLS
+529 GELARMLS
-537 GDAITELSMRNAAEL
+537 GDAITELSMQNAAEL
-552 LERAASNKKSQISGS
+552 LERAAANKKK
-567 QPV
+567 

>member
-10 IAIIEQADIV
+10 IAVIEQADIV

-34 GKSIIIDSIGAIM
+34 GKSIIIDAIGAIM

-69 EDIPPAL
+69 ERVSPEL
-76 QKQLEELGLDTED
+76 QQQLEELGLDTDE

-107 RINMRPVPASVLKTI
+107 RVNMRPVPASVLKTL

-142 YHIDFLDSFCESE
+142 YHIDFLDSFCEE
-155 PLLEQFR
+155 VAPLLDQFQ
-162 PMYTRLH
+162 PMYAKLH
-169 ALRSKIRELEKSGQ
+169 TLRSKIRELEKSEQ
-183 QREQRI
+183 HRAQRI
-189 DMLRYQLDEIAAAEL
+189 DMLRYQFDEIAAAEL

-209 EELTERRQF
+209 EQLNQRQQF
-218 FENAGKLAYA
+218 FENAGRLSYA
-228 LQSATMLLSGDE
+228 LQTAAMLLSGDE
-240 DEDGAYDLLSQAADE
+240 DTNGAYDLLTQATEE
-255 LSDVAALSKELHGIS
+255 LSDVASLSDELNTIS
-270 KKADELRY
+270 QKANELRY
-278 QLDDLAASVAMM
+278 LTEDLAATVSSL

-298 AERDAVEERLDVIY
+298 QERDAVEERLDVIY
-312 RLRRKYGD
+312 RLRRKYGA
-320 TVEEVLAYCDRASSE
+320 TVEEVLAYCDSAASE

-346 EELIAEYRQTLA
+346 EQLVAEYRQTLT
-358 AARELAG
+358 AAREIAA

-371 KEAAI
+371 RESALV
-376 ELEARIVE
+376 LEAKIIE
-384 QLKDLDMPKVRISI
+384 QLADLDMAKVRLNIS
-398 QVSTQTKLNTHGM
+398 VSSQTKLNSRGM

-421 PGEPVKPLSKIASGG
+421 PGEPLKPLSKIASGG

-447 VLTQSEDVGT
+447 VLTQTEDVGT

-476 WKLGEISRSK
+476 RKLGEISRSK
-486 QTLCVTHLPQLAS
+486 QTLCVTHLPQLAA
-499 MVDHHLLIKK
+499 MGDHHLLIQK
-509 SLSEEYTY
+509 SVLDESTFTQVCPLEGET
-517 TDVFSLNEEERV
+517 RAR
-529 QELARMLS
+529 ELARMIS
-537 GDAITELSMRNAAEL
+537 GDSITELSMRNAAEL
-552 LERAASNKKSQISGS
+552 LEHAEASK
-567 QPV
+567 V

>member
-34 GKSIIIDSIGAIM
+34 GKSIIIDSIGAIL

-53 ELIRNGA
+53 ELIRSGA

-69 EDIPPAL
+69 EDIPAAL
-76 QKQLEELGLDTED
+76 KRQLEELGLDTED

-107 RINMRPVPASVLKTI
+107 RVNMRPVSASVLKTL

-142 YHIDFLDSFCESE
+142 YHIDFLDSFFEAE
-155 PLLEQFR
+155 TLLEQFR
-162 PMYTRLH
+162 PMYAELH
-169 ALRSKIRELEKSGQ
+169 TLRSKIRELEKSGQ

-189 DMLRYQLDEIAAAEL
+189 DMLRYQIDEIEAAQL
-204 KPGEE
+204 QPGEE
-209 EELTERRQF
+209 EMLTERRQF
-218 FENAGKLAYA
+218 FENAGQLAYS
-228 LQSATMLLSGDE
+228 LQAASKLLSGGEEE
-240 DEDGAYDLLSQAADE
+240 DDGAMDLLSRAADE
-255 LSDVAALSKELHGIS
+255 LADVAALSQDLNNLS
-270 KKADELRY
+270 QKAEEARY
-278 QLDDLAASVAMM
+278 QVEDLAASVAML
-290 ASDVDFSE
+290 AADVDFSPK
-298 AERDAVEERLDVIY
+298 ERDAVEERLDVIY
-312 RLRRKYGD
+312 RLRRKYGA
-320 TVEEVLAYCDRASSE
+320 TIEEVLSYHDKASKE
-335 LEELENADDRK
+335 LGELENADDRK
-346 EELIAEYRQTLA
+346 DEMMEEYHRTLTCAREIASELSKRRRQAAEELET
-358 AARELAG
+358 
-365 ELSRRR
+365 
-371 KEAAI
+371 K
-376 ELEARIVE
+376 IVA

-398 QVSTQTKLNTHGM
+398 QVSSQTKLNPHGM

-447 VLTQSEDVGT
+447 VLTQTEDVGT

-476 WKLGEISRSK
+476 LKLGEISRRK
-486 QTLCVTHLPQLAS
+486 QTLCVTHLPQLAA
-499 MVDHHLLIKK
+499 MGDHHLLIKK
-509 SLSEEYTY
+509 SLSEEYTF
-517 TDVFSLNEEERV
+517 TDVFSLTEEERV
-529 QELARMLS
+529 SELARMLS
-537 GDAITELSMRNAAEL
+537 GDAITELSMQNAAEL
-552 LERAASNKKSQISGS
+552 LERAAANKKK
-567 QPV
+567 